1 MRIGVKYCGG
11 CNPRF
16 DRILEVKKVMERYPQ
31 EEFELLNVKKQYDRV
46 LLVCGCERTC
56 LRFRQD
62 LPQEK
67 SIVIG
72 DIQECRNL
80 TL

>member
-16 DRILEVKKVMERYPQ
+16 DRISEIKELMARYPQ

-72 DIQECRNL
+72 DIQE
-80 TL
+80 